1 MQAGSKRQTATT
13 TVRDLVAQRIESALG
28 SAAVAGRLPSGAGL
42 PPIEVVRSSVPEHGD
57 FATNVA
63 LKLAGPLRTAPR
75 EIAQALVEQLTADD
89 GRLIER
95 AEVAGP
101 GFVNVW
107 LLAARVEEAVD
118 AIRAA
123 GEAYGRA
130 PLSDSRRI
138 NVEFVSANPTGP
150 LTIGNARG
158 AFVGDLLCRVLEA
171 VGHDVT
177 REYYF
182 NDSGTQV
189 RLLGESV
196 IATRAGR
203 PVPEDG
209 YRGGYIADLAA
220 ELPPELADEAE
231 GDPAA
236 GAWSVGRWA
245 SHGIRTGI
253 EASLERL
260 GVHFDVWKS
269 EATLHADGWVARAI
283 DRLREAGHLYEQ
295 DGALWFRSTALGDD
309 KDRVVIRSNGE
320 PTYFAADI
328 GYLVEKFGRDFDD
341 LLYIW
346 GADHHGTVARLR
358 NAAQA
363 MGFQRESVQVLLV
376 AWVRFVRDGREISMS
391 KRAGEFITLDELLAE
406 VGVDAA
412 RWFFASRAPSTGID
426 FDIELARRQSS
437 DNPVYYVQ
445 YAHARISSIL
455 RKAAQEGLSPADS
468 LSGQLAGDPVALELA
483 KELLRLPDVV
493 RDAAAAR
500 ETQSVTAYATGL
512 ATMFH
517 AFYRDRRVV
526 DAADRSTSA
535 ARLALVD
542 AVRTTLAGAL
552 TLLGISAPESM

>member
-1 MQAGSKRQTATT
+1 MDLTLRDAIQARLEAALTA
-13 TVRDLVAQRIESALG
+13 AQG
-28 SAAVAGRLPSGAGL
+28 DGRLPLADAT
-42 PPIEVVRSSVPEHGD
+42 PAIEVARPATSEHGD
-57 FATNVA
+57 FATNLA
-63 LKLAGPLRTAPR
+63 LQLARPLRRPPR
-75 EIAQALVEQLTADD
+75 EIAQALVDHLTTAEPGTD
-89 GRLIER
+89 GLIAR

-101 GFVNVW
+101 GFVNLW
-107 LLAARVEEAVD
+107 LSPGRVEQGVD
-118 AIRAA
+118 QVRSA
-123 GEAYGRA
+123 GTSYGRA
-130 PLSDSRRI
+130 PIAATKRI

-150 LTIGNARG
+150 LHIGNARG

-171 VGHDVT
+171 VGHDAT

-196 IATRAGR
+196 IATHLDR

-209 YRGGYIADLAA
+209 YRGAYIADLAA
-220 ELPPELADEAE
+220 ALPPALVGQAEA
-231 GDPAA
+231 GTDGAA
-236 GAWSVGRWA
+236 WAVGQWA
-245 SHGIRTGI
+245 SDRVREGI

-269 EATLHADGWVARAI
+269 EATLHSDGSVARAI
-283 DRLREAGHLYEQ
+283 ERVRESGHMYEQ
-295 DGALWFRSTALGDD
+295 DGALWFRSTDFGDD

-328 GYLVEKFGRDFDD
+328 GYLVEKFSRGFDQ
-341 LLYIW
+341 LVYIW

-363 MGFQRESVQVLLV
+363 MGFDRESVQVLLV
-376 AWVRFVRDGREISMS
+376 AWVRFVRDGQEISMS
-391 KRAGEFITLDELLAE
+391 KRAGEFITLDELLEE

-412 RWFFASRAPSTGID
+412 RWFFASRSPSTAID
-426 FDIELARRQSS
+426 FDIELARKQSNE
-437 DNPVYYVQ
+437 NPVYYVQ

-455 RKAAQEGLSPADS
+455 RRAAAEGFTPADP
-468 LSGQLAGDPVALELA
+468 LAGTLAGDPVALELA

-500 ETQSVTAYATGL
+500 ETQSITTFATGL

-517 AFYRDRRVV
+517 AFYRDRRVL
-526 DAADRSTSA
+526 DSADRATSA

-542 AVRTTLAGAL
+542 AVRTTLASAL
-552 TLLGISAPESM
+552 NLLGISAPESM